1 MNNIADEDDLSNP
14 FEYFFNNFFDII
26 PSPEQN
32 LIINVLIY
40 AVIDYIGT
48 DKRLFNDANS
58 WFFTEKDEK
67 WYFSFENICFI
78 LKINKRKFQESLVE
92 LKKGKNLKSKI
103 TKLKH
108 LNPSTG
114 NRNKIS
120 IKLLYKEKEHDDIKK
135 LEN

>member
-1 MNNIADEDDLSNP
+1 MNNITYEDDLSNP
-14 FEYFFNNFFDII
+14 FEYFFNNFFDTL
-26 PSPEQN
+26 PSPERN
-32 LIINVLIY
+32 LLINVLIY

-58 WFFTEKDEK
+58 WFFIEKDEK

-78 LKINKRKFQESLVE
+78 LKINKKKFQESLIK

-120 IKLLYKEKEHDDIKK
+120 VKLLYRSNIND
-135 LEN
+135 ENY